1 MASLNRKMLSLNRFV
16 NVAPLDVFVGDS
28 GSGGEIGLVPAPSAG
43 DTAAGKFL
51 KASGSWTTPP
61 TLVGDSGSG
70 GTKGYAPA
78 PSAGD
83 AAAGKFLKADA
94 TWAVPTA
101 SISDGDKGDII
112 VSGSGTVWKYD
123 LGKLWAFSNNLFG
136 YR

>member
-28 GSGGEIGLVPAPSAG
+28 GSGGEIGLV
-43 DTAAGKFL
+43 
-51 KASGSWTTPP
+51 
-61 TLVGDSGSG
+61 
-70 GTKGYAPA
+70 PA